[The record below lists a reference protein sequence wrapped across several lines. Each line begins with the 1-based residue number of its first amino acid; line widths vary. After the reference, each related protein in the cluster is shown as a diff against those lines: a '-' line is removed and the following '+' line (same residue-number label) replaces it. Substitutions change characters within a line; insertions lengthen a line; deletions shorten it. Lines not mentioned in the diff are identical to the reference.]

1 MQTLRSRH
9 WVIGDVHGCH
19 TELLA
24 LLAVLPIQDHLVFC
38 GDVINRGSGIEAC
51 MNLVW
56 GLVTLRRATWL
67 RGNHEQA
74 LIEALESRSDEAHAA
89 LLQLDTY
96 RQLGDGLARQWLHRL
111 NQLPLLYR
119 ADGWCATHAGFNRA
133 GEPDLS
139 IREPFWDSYD
149 GRYGLAVVGH
159 TPRPRVERHGRIVLI
174 DTGAVHGGCLSAYCP
189 ETDAVVQVRGPAC
202 APDQQWQLPGDRV
215 AEPALLRGD
224 GASC

>member
-1 MQTLRSRH
+1 MQTLHSRH

-24 LLAVLPIQDHLVFC
+24 LLAVLPSQDHLVFC
-38 GDVINRGSGIEAC
+38 GDVINRGNGIEAC

-96 RQLGDGLARQWLHRL
+96 RQLGEGLARQWLHRL
-111 NQLPLLYR
+111 NQLPLLHR

-174 DTGAVHGGCLSAYCP
+174 DTGAVHGGFLSAYCP

-202 APDQQWQLPGDRV
+202 APDQRWQLPADRV
-215 AEPALLRGD
+215 GEPALLRGD

>member
-19 TELLA
+19 AQLLA
-24 LLAVLPIQDHLVFC
+24 LLAVLPCQDHLVFC
-38 GDVINRGSGIEAC
+38 GDVINRGSEIEAC

-74 LIEALESRSDEAHAA
+74 LIEALESRGDEAHAA

-119 ADGWCATHAGFNRA
+119 AVGWCATHAGFNRA

-174 DTGAVHGGCLSAYCP
+174 DTAAVHGGFLSAYCP
-189 ETDAVVQVRGPAC
+189 ETDAVVQVRGPTC
-202 APDQQWQLPGDRV
+202 APDQQWQLPDDRLG
-215 AEPALLRGD
+215 EPVLLRGD